1 MFNSLLVEFVG
12 TFVFL
17 AVILATGE
25 AIPIALALA
34 TVIYMGGKTSGGHFN
49 PAVST
54 MFLLK
59 GDMDMLKYA
68 GYIAAQVLGGV
79 AALQFNNNVLA

>member
-1 MFNSLLVEFVG
+1 MLNSLLVEFVG

>member
-1 MFNSLLVEFVG
+1 MLNSLLVEFVG

-59 GDMDMLKYA
+59 GDIDMLKYA

>member
-1 MFNSLLVEFVG
+1 MLNSLLVEFVG

-34 TVIYMGGKTSGGHFN
+34 TVIYMGGKT
-49 PAVST
+49 
-54 MFLLK
+54 
-59 GDMDMLKYA
+59 
-68 GYIAAQVLGGV
+68 
-79 AALQFNNNVLA
+79 

>member
-68 GYIAAQVLGGV
+68 GYIAAQVLGGI